1 MCVLW
6 YMVSFSAT
14 IWENLT
20 CINISNSIIPTSKNF
35 PWKSTLV
42 TFLWKFALLRV
53 LCHFFQYGCKAKD
66 INGHAST
73 EICQW
78 NAISS
83 TGLGTAYFNYVTL
96 SFYTALAPAQPLG
109 SLLIFHFNFL
119 TPLKILEIL
128 KRNCV
133 LSLEKSCIIIG
144 LHLEG

>member
-1 MCVLW
+1 MLIHCGLHAEYFLSPWSMLFHPIKVLLTASAILFKIHSE
-6 YMVSFSAT
+6 YCDIRGVFSAI

-83 TGLGTAYFNYVTL
+83 TGLGTSYFNYVIF
-96 SFYTALAPAQPLG
+96 SF
-109 SLLIFHFNFL
+109 
-119 TPLKILEIL
+119 
-128 KRNCV
+128 
-133 LSLEKSCIIIG
+133 
-144 LHLEG
+144 